1 VDVSVVIPCFKEPRW
16 ENTIR
21 SIESQIGIQAEAI
34 VVDGSATPDFFS
46 KWDFKIPVTF
56 IHEQDAGVYD
66 AMNKGIAI
74 AQGKWILILGAN
86 DHLASD
92 SCLNQLPLELDVD
105 LILCEIENIDK
116 DHALTPSI
124 HRSIWS
130 KFIYW
135 KHTLHQQGVLY
146 NRRCFLKNQFQI
158 EYKILGDYAF
168 HLQLRTQNLNAH
180 HTDVMLSKCDG
191 NGLSKQFNWGL
202 YAEELKLKKQHLS
215 LLFYWIQI
223 PWVAIKFLFKKMF

>member
-1 VDVSVVIPCFKEPRW
+1 MDVSVIIPCFNEPLW
-16 ENTIR
+16 EQAIR
-21 SIESQIGIQAEAI
+21 SIEIQKGINAEAI

-66 AMNKGIAI
+66 AMNKGIAL
-74 AQGKWILILGAN
+74 ARGKWILILGAN
-86 DHLASD
+86 DQLATD
-92 SCLNQLPLELDVD
+92 SCLSQLPLDLDVD
-105 LILCEIENIDK
+105 LILGEIENLNK
-116 DHALTPSI
+116 GHMLTPSI
-124 HRSIWS
+124 HCSVWS
-130 KFIYW
+130 KLIYW

-146 NRRCFLKNQFQI
+146 NRKCFLKNQFQI

-191 NGLSKQFNWGL
+191 NGLSKQFNRGL
-202 YAEELKLKKQHLS
+202 YAEELRLKKQYLPV
-215 LLFYWIQI
+215 LFYWIQI
-223 PWVAIKFLFKKMF
+223 PWVVLKFLLKKTI